1 MALAQLLDALLIPGA
16 PRAAPVLG
24 PKPSSGGCFYLH
36 SATTTSPPPNSPP
49 LAPGNDPSGS
59 GGARSGAGGAC
70 ASPSP
75 ASPAC
80 THTHTAAGGAGPQ
93 PPREL
98 PRDALEQ
105 VLRRCDSDTLVGTVP
120 AVCRAWREAAGAVA
134 VWRERLAARLQ
145 AELEPLSGLGPAVSP
160 GRLHLI
166 LQGRNLLRNPTFRKD
181 ANSQLPLGRTAATA
195 RSKWQRSAWV
205 TTAAMGDGVAWELP
219 PSGIRAYGTAAHPH
233 GAPPAPPPY
242 PGNGNGNGAAGGGG
256 GGGGSVRLVAAARLM
271 GLFGNGSG
279 GFGPAGRGCGGEDGG
294 GQQQGCLA
302 TGNDWCEVVQVVD
315 LQWELQRRGL
325 SAAQAAHLLDAGLGL
340 RLAVH
345 VGSRWDC
352 VGQYSV
358 GLVLDEGSAGNANGY
373 GGDGCV
379 AEGDDVL
386 PSLQSFVMRP
396 TRHHFWLGRA
406 MCTSDS
412 WQRFEYVVPA
422 CPRGFRRAVVML
434 RGRRAPNS
442 LIVSPMPRFCGAKF
456 SAAELVFC

>member
-1 MALAQLLDALLIPGA
+1 MTCG
-16 PRAAPVLG
+16 
-24 PKPSSGGCFYLH
+24 
-36 SATTTSPPPNSPP
+36 SPT
-49 LAPGNDPSGS
+49 
-59 GGARSGAGGAC
+59 
-70 ASPSP
+70 P
-75 ASPAC
+75 ASPAAC
-80 THTHTAAGGAGPQ
+80 SSAWSGPGVTAASAQ
-93 PPREL
+93 AQAQAQVLPREL

-105 VLRRCDSDTLVGTVP
+105 VLLRCDADTLVGAVP
-120 AVCRAWREAAGAVA
+120 AVCRAWRAAASAAA
-134 VWRERLAARLQ
+134 VWKGRLAPRLQ
-145 AELEPLSGLGPAVSP
+145 AELEPLSALGPALSP

-181 ANSQLPLGRTAATA
+181 ANSQLPLGRTPATA

-219 PSGIRAYGTAAHPH
+219 PAGIRAYGTALDPQ
-233 GAPPAPPPY
+233 GAPPLPLPY
-242 PGNGNGNGAAGGGG
+242 PGSGIGGGTG
-256 GGGGSVRLVAAARLM
+256 GGGGSGRLVAAARLL

-279 GFGPAGRGCGGEDGG
+279 GFGPAVGWAGSGGEDGG
-294 GQQQGCLA
+294 AYQQQGCLA

-352 VGQYSV
+352 VGQYCV

-373 GGDGCV
+373 GGDGCTV
-379 AEGDDVL
+379 AEGDDVV
-386 PSLQSFVMRP
+386 PCLQSFVMRP

-412 WQRFEYVVPA
+412 WQRFEYTVPA
-422 CPRGFRRAVVML
+422 CPRGFRRAVIML

-442 LIVSPMPRFCGAKF
+442 LIVSPMPRFPGAKF
-456 SAAELVFC
+456 SAAELLFC